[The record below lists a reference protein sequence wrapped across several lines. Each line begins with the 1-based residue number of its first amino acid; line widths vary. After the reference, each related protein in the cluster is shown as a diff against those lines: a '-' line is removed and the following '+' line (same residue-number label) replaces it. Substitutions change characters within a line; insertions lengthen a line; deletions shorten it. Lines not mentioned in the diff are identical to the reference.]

1 VAREL
6 LYGLR
11 MSELLNLSPVPRAIE
26 PQRPPERKLENGLLN
41 VSEFHRALDY
51 HSERHNVLASNLANA
66 NTPGFR
72 PKELL
77 RVEDT
82 AFGGTLPLAR
92 TEHAHLVSD
101 GGMPGIHDMTV
112 VPDDST
118 VNGLDGN
125 NVSLER
131 EMSKLQANDLRFQGA
146 ARLVTRQLAMLRYAA
161 NDGGAG

>member
-6 LYGLR
+6 LYDVC
-11 MSELLNLSPVPRAIE
+11 MSELLNLSPVPRVLDYQPA
-26 PQRPPERKLENGLLN
+26 PRNSVATGLLN

-92 TEHAHLVSD
+92 TEHAHLVAD
-101 GGMPGIHDMTV
+101 GMPSNHDLTV
-112 VPDDST
+112 VPDEST

-146 ARLVTRQLAMLRYAA
+146 ARLVTRQLAMLRYAS
-161 NDGGAG
+161 NDGSGG